1 MSMRVSY
8 TDALRSPIKMA
19 TVTGGKQAGSKGR
32 RVEKVSSDVRW
43 LSGAENGCR
52 GIAGEDREDKYSK
65 KKKSCAK
72 QKTIVTHRRPNV
84 LPHRSQGQAKGFSFV

>member
-65 KKKSCAK
+65 KKKVALNK
-72 QKTIVTHRRPNV
+72 RP
-84 LPHRSQGQAKGFSFV
+84 L